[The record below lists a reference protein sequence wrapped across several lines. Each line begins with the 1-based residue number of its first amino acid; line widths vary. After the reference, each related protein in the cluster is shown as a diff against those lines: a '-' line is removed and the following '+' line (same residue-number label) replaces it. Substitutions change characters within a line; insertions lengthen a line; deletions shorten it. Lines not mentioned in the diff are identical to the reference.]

1 MPRALLGVLPLF
13 LLVASLGS
21 QPATA
26 QPPQGGPPPQGGGRG
41 GALPATIDLA
51 TARKI
56 VASAQAAAMAANAR
70 VAIAVV
76 DSNGDLVVLE
86 RMDGSGGRSV
96 TSAQGK
102 ARAAI
107 VFGKATKE
115 VADAAAAGTALSM
128 TLTPSGAGTGEV
140 TIQQGGIPI
149 MKDGKVV
156 GGVGVGGSSPANDEK
171 FAQAGVE
178 SIK

>member
-1 MPRALLGVLPLF
+1 MPRVSLGMLPLF

-21 QPATA
+21 QPAMA
-26 QPPQGGPPPQGGGRG
+26 QPSQGTPPPQSGGRG

-51 TARKI
+51 TAKKI
-56 VASAQAAAMAANAR
+56 VAAAQAAATAANAR

-86 RMDGSGGRSV
+86 RMDGSGGRGVS
-96 TSAQGK
+96 SAQGK

-107 VFGKATKE
+107 VFGKPTKE
-115 VADAAAAGTALSM
+115 VADAAAAGTILSA

-140 TIQQGGIPI
+140 TIQQGGLPI
-149 MKDGKVV
+149 MRDGKVV
-156 GGVGVGGSSPANDEK
+156 GGVGVGGSSPANDET
-171 FAQAGVE
+171 FARAGVE